1 MAQRLETSL
10 FWHVMSSRWEDH
22 VCHCDLGVTRF
33 VRFRQL
39 AGGVDLAGAAFC
51 LLYMADMGSFK
62 ATPLMRHYA
71 EMHLGS
77 SLLKLPDTG
86 IR

>member
-1 MAQRLETSL
+1 M
-10 FWHVMSSRWEDH
+10 
-22 VCHCDLGVTRF
+22 CHCDLGVTRF

-77 SLLKLPDTG
+77 SLLKLPDTSLTPAS
-86 IR
+86 RQACAK